1 MELDQEINRII
12 KSKTATKVSAMQAE
26 IEANHA
32 HIYEVQLKKLLRLHD
47 EELQERCHTP
57 LRKLYAK
64 YNSRAEGNRDLQTWA
79 EHVERDLRLLETT
92 LRLVREGRSE
102 NTEQAPSKV
111 DGIFRS
117 D

>member
-1 MELDQEINRII
+1 MELDQDVNRII

-32 HIYEVQLKKLLRLHD
+32 YIYDVQLKKLLRLHD

-64 YNSRAEGNRDLQTWA
+64 YSSRAEGNRDLQTWA

-92 LRLVREGRSE
+92 LRLVREGKAQD
-102 NTEQAPSKV
+102 TEQAPGKG
-111 DGIFRS
+111 DRIFRS